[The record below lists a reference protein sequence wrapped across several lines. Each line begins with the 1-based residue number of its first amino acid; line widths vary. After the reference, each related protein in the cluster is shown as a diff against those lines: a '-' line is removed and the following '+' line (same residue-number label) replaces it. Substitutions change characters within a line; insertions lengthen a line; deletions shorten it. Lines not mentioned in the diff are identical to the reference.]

1 MELDMFNKFGI
12 YGGMIVFFLSVY
24 LLRNHSNLLFFYMI
38 GIFIN
43 TLLVVFLKGIIQEP
57 RPFISS
63 RDFELAMKN
72 NKKYM
77 FKDGLPYGLF
87 GMPSGHSSTVM
98 FSTVFVYLALRE
110 KKWLYVYLLISAI
123 VISQRVSYRHH
134 TVAQVVVGSGLGA
147 LVAYVF
153 YIFTEKRL
161 KGIIR
166 EKKDDNGPRLT

>member
-1 MELDMFNKFGI
+1 MELDIVNKFGT
-12 YGGMIVFFLSVY
+12 YGGVIVFLLSVY
-24 LLRNHSNLLFFYMI
+24 LLRNHSTLLFFYTI
-38 GIFIN
+38 GIFMN
-43 TLLVVFLKGIIQEP
+43 ALLVVFLKGIIQQP

-63 RDFELAMKN
+63 REFELAMKN

-123 VISQRVSYRHH
+123 VINQRVAYRHH
-134 TVAQVVVGSGLGA
+134 TVAQVIAGSGLGA
-147 LVAYVF
+147 LVAYIV
-153 YIFTEKRL
+153 YILSEKKL

>member
-1 MELDMFNKFGI
+1 MELDIFNKFGT
-12 YGGMIVFFLSVY
+12 YGGVIVFFLSVY
-24 LLRNHSNLLFFYMI
+24 LLRNHSTLLFFYTI

-43 TLLVVFLKGIIQEP
+43 TLLVVFLKGVIQEP
-57 RPFISS
+57 RPFINT

-98 FSTVFVYLALRE
+98 FSTVFVYLALRQ

-123 VISQRVSYRHH
+123 VINQRVAYRHH
-134 TVAQVVVGSGLGA
+134 TVAQVVVGGAMGA
-147 LVAYVF
+147 LLA
-153 YIFTEKRL
+153 YIFYSLSENRL
-161 KGIIR
+161 KGFIR
-166 EKKDDNGPRLT
+166 EKKDDNGPKLT

>member
-1 MELDMFNKFGI
+1 MEFDIFNKFGN
-12 YGGMIVFFLSVY
+12 YGGVIVFFLSVY
-24 LLRNHSNLLFFYMI
+24 LLRNHSNLLFFYTI

-43 TLLVVFLKGIIQEP
+43 FLLVVFLKGVIQEP
-57 RPFISS
+57 RPSINS

-98 FSTVFVYLALRE
+98 FSTVFVYLALRQ

-123 VISQRVSYRHH
+123 VINQRVAYRHH

-147 LVAYVF
+147 LLAYVF
-153 YIFTEKRL
+153 YSLSENKL

-166 EKKDDNGPRLT
+166 EKKDDNGPRIT